1 VTPAPDANTPP
12 GPRPSQTQTLTPQ
25 VIWDGKLG
33 DGWSMTKSVG
43 VVTPPAPGP
52 GNLTDLCVTF
62 PAHGSLSFAYSA
74 RRPCHATTTIYRQ
87 AV

>member
-1 VTPAPDANTPP
+1 MPAN
-12 GPRPSQTQTLTPQ
+12 PRPPQTQPLALQ
-25 VIWDGKLG
+25 VIWDGELG

-43 VVTPPAPGP
+43 VVTPPAPGA

-74 RRPCHATTTIYRQ
+74 PSLGS
-87 AV
+87 